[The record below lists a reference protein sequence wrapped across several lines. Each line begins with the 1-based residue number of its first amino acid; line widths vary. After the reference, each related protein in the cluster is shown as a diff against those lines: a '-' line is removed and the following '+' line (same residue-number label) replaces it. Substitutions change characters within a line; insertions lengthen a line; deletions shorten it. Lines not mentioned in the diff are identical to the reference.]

1 MRFASVPLATLAFAV
16 GLASRSAAQPAAGA
30 SAGAGAPPAAP
41 NVERSEEQ
49 LVLDTGRAP
58 APPPEPAAPE
68 VERSEE
74 EPELD
79 TGRAPAPLPELATPD
94 VERFEER
101 LVLDTGRAPPRAP
114 DPDRVTFSL
123 QGEYQ
128 LRYRAMSDLRLRAP
142 PLSDPGA
149 TTLGQNQYIAHWLRL
164 SPRLHYKDK
173 ASLIAQIDVVRGLLA
188 GDVTRHVEQ
197 VRDARAALT
206 WYDVHPRYL
215 YLEVPSTI
223 GVFRL
228 GQQGAHWGMGLVA
241 NDGERASLFGDYER
255 GSLVERVLFAATP
268 MGPSGP
274 LVVTVAGDLVFED
287 SAADLLGN
295 DVEGQDEG
303 EGDRALQAVV
313 SALWRARRGEVGIY
327 GALRR
332 QARERRAKTSLAQF
346 TEAFTAG
353 VIDVA
358 GKFNAPVPGGGAHVY
373 GELEAA
379 VVLGSASFTP
389 SGPTPPSSAAAQR
402 APVAMRSAGGAV
414 TLGAVH
420 VAGRGRRPAERWGR
434 VVTEVEAGYAS
445 GDDDPRDGVA
455 RRFTFDPSHNVG
467 LLLFDQVLAWKTAR
481 AATIAERERFAA
493 TPEPG
498 IRSLPSKGGVFG
510 AAYVN
515 PRIVVR
521 PARWLDLKAGAV
533 IAETTADLVDPYGI
547 PRAGG
552 GLPNYDGGDRR
563 RHDLGVELD
572 LGVDARI
579 AMGRLVTIQLGT
591 EAGAFFPGGAFDDA
605 AGTELPDQYLLTLKL
620 GVIH

>member
-30 SAGAGAPPAAP
+30 SAGAGAPRAAP
-41 NVERSEEQ
+41 
-49 LVLDTGRAP
+49 
-58 APPPEPAAPE
+58 
-68 VERSEE
+68 
-74 EPELD
+74 
-79 TGRAPAPLPELATPD
+79 D
-94 VERFEER
+94 VDPFDER

-128 LRYRAMSDLRLRAP
+128 LRYSAMSDLRLRAP

-241 NDGERASLFGDYER
+241 NDGERASLFGDHER

-332 QARERRAKTSLAQF
+332 QARERRAKTSPARF

-389 SGPTPPSSAAAQR
+389 SGPTPTPGAAAQR

-420 VAGRGRRPAERWGR
+420 VAGRGRPAERWGR

-498 IRSLPSKGGVFG
+498 IRSLPSRGGVFG

-533 IAETTADLVDPYGI
+533 IAETTSDLVDPYGI

>member
-1 MRFASVPLATLAFAV
+1 MRFTLALLAPLAFAV
-16 GLASRSAAQPAAGA
+16 AVASPSAAQPVDDASAERGNEEDASADAASAEDASAEDADGA
-30 SAGAGAPPAAP
+30 SSAGLGAPPSA
-41 NVERSEEQ
+41 
-49 LVLDTGRAP
+49 
-58 APPPEPAAPE
+58 PAAPA
-68 VERSEE
+68 V
-74 EPELD
+74 D
-79 TGRAPAPLPELATPD
+79 
-94 VERFEER
+94 RFEQR
-101 LVLDTGRAPPRAP
+101 LVLDTGRSPPPPP
-114 DPDRVTFSL
+114 DPTRSTFSL

-142 PLSDPGA
+142 RLSAPGA

-164 SPRLHYKDK
+164 SPRFHYKDK
-173 ASLIAQIDVVRGLLA
+173 ASIVAQIDVVRGLIA

-197 VRDARAALT
+197 VRDARAALA
-206 WYDVHPRYL
+206 WYEVHPRYL
-215 YLEVPSTI
+215 YLELPSSV

-241 NDGERASLFGDYER
+241 NDGERATLFGDYER
-255 GSLVERVLFAATP
+255 GSLVQRVLFAATP
-268 MGPSGP
+268 MGRTGP
-274 LVVTVAGDLVFED
+274 LLVTIAGDLVFED

-313 SALWRARRGEVGIY
+313 SALWRERRGEVGIY

-332 QARERRAKTSLAQF
+332 QARERRAKTSPARSTETLAS
-346 TEAFTAG
+346 A
-353 VIDVA
+353 VIDVT
-358 GKFNAPVPGGGAHVY
+358 GKFDAPVPGGGAHVY
-373 GELEAA
+373 GEIEAA
-379 VVLGSASFTP
+379 VILGSTSFIPRGPAPP
-389 SGPTPPSSAAAQR
+389 SGAAAGR
-402 APVAMRSAGGAV
+402 APVAVRSVGGAA

-420 VAGRGRRPAERWGR
+420 VAGRGRRPAEQWGR
-434 VVTEVEAGYAS
+434 VVTELEAGYAS
-445 GDDDPRDGVA
+445 GDDDPRDGVS

-481 AATIAERERFAA
+481 SATIAERELFAA
-493 TPEPG
+493 SPEPG

-515 PRIVVR
+515 PRVVVR
-521 PARWLDLKAGAV
+521 PARWLDLKAGAI
-533 IAETTADLVDPYGI
+533 IAEATTDVVDPHST

-552 GLPNYDGGDRR
+552 SLANYDGGPSRR
-563 RHDLGVELD
+563 RDLGVELD

-591 EAGAFFPGGAFDDA
+591 EAGVLFPGGAFDDA
-605 AGTELPDQYLLTLKL
+605 SGTELADQYLLTLKL